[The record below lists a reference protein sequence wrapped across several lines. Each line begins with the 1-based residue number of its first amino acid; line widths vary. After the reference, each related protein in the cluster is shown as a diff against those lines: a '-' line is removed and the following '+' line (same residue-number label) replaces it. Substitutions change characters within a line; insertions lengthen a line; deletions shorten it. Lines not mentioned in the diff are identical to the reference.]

1 MKAISKILTVVLVSP
16 SLALAYMG
24 VLGAQISSIQVM
36 SAVVLL
42 AMWLVYITN
51 QITNPLE

>member
-1 MKAISKILTVVLVSP
+1 MKTISKILTVVLVSP

-24 VLGAQISSIQVM
+24 VLGAQVSGTQVI

-42 AMWLVYITN
+42 AIWFAYITN
-51 QITNPLE
+51 PMTNPLE

>member
-1 MKAISKILTVVLVSP
+1 MKTISKILTVVLTSP

-24 VLGAQISSIQVM
+24 VFGTQISSVQIG

-42 AMWLVYITN
+42 AIWFFYITN
-51 QITNPLE
+51 PITNPLE